1 MGFPE
6 LTIIAE
12 KKYDKHYEYLKDMYE
27 YAGSK
32 LGVTLDEVLLDFD
45 RFVQAILFIVAESDS
60 KLDTLEVTFIKEV
73 VYNDILFKDYSV
85 ADLCG
90 LTGNALK
97 NLLDKCNEI
106 IKIVPHFVKL
116 SVLYDKKIDEELR
129 VISPTCCQ
137 INYDFIK
144 RLPNYI
150 KFIDGEVAPIE
161 DIAAN
166 DLLSEVKKYYKK
178 RYMKYSVER
187 GKDDE

>member
-12 KKYDKHYEYLKDMYE
+12 KKYDKQYDYLKLMYE

-32 LGVTLDEVLLDFD
+32 LGVSLDEVLNDFD
-45 RFVQAILFIVAESDS
+45 TYVQAILFIVAESDK
-60 KLDTLEVTFIKEV
+60 KLDTLEVSFIKDV
-73 VYNDILFKDYSV
+73 VYNDILFKNYSV
-85 ADLCG
+85 NDLCG
-90 LTGNALK
+90 CNSESLK
-97 NLLDKCNEI
+97 LIIDKCYS
-106 IKIVPHFVKL
+106 IVKTVPYFVKL
-116 SVLYDKKIDEELR
+116 SVLYDKKIDEELK

-144 RLPNYI
+144 RVPNYI

-161 DIAAN
+161 DIIAN
-166 DLLSEVKKYYKK
+166 DLLSEVKKYYKR